1 MSDLHK
7 IFIFELAESGSFKRT
22 QVLLRVKLPFYC
34 KVNKITL
41 CTFNLALS
49 SDTSILFSVLLAQNF
64 LKNIL
69 KLSMKSH
76 GSDWNIARNAL
87 QNRAKPN

>member
-7 IFIFELAESGSFKRT
+7 IFIFELTESGSFKRT
-22 QVLLRVKLPFYC
+22 QVKLPFYC

-49 SDTSILFSVLLAQNF
+49 SDTSILFSVLLAQNL

-76 GSDWNIARNAL
+76 GLD
-87 QNRAKPN
+87 